1 MDARRGSGVT
11 RAAGLLLALLVPA
24 AAVAEP
30 RTYRVASPAE
40 GSKAEAVVVY
50 SLGTHTVTAQDVHG
64 EVTLDPT
71 TLASGSGTVVVPLAG
86 LRGDGGQRDCHM
98 REALGLNYAAGG
110 RFPGEHV
117 CDGQNRLPASGPDSV
132 AFPDIRLELLGARPL
147 DDLSFLQAGQPV
159 RVEIDV
165 RWTIHGV
172 SREKKELARVVRDG
186 TGLHARGRST
196 VVLAEYGVVV
206 KSTKVLFAD
215 IKVGDAVTVTYDLR
229 LLPATP

>member
-1 MDARRGSGVT
+1 MT
-11 RAAGLLLALLVPA
+11 RASLLLLALLLPA

-50 SLGTHTVTAQDVHG
+50 SLGSHTQTAQEIRG
-64 EVTLDPT
+64 EVTLDPA
-71 TLASGSGTVVVPLAG
+71 TLATGSGSIVVPIAG
-86 LRGDGGQRDCHM
+86 LHGDGSTRDCHM

-110 RFPGEHV
+110 RFPKEHV
-117 CDGQNRLPASGPDSV
+117 CDGQNRLPASGPESV
-132 AFPDIRLELLGARPL
+132 AFPDIRLELLGGRPL
-147 DDLSFLQAGQPV
+147 DDLSFLAAGQPV

-172 SREKKELARVVRDG
+172 TRDRKELVRVVRDG
-186 TGLHARGRST
+186 PGLHVRGRST
-196 VVLAEYGVVV
+196 VALADYGVVV

-215 IKVGDAVTVTYDLR
+215 ITVGDAVTVTYDLK
-229 LLPATP
+229 LMPLP